1 MHVLSTIASVATPRK
16 QANKNLCAECL
27 ADFFLLS
34 LLPQEIK
41 DWCSN
46 ARSKWNYT
54 RLCWKHICNQS
65 STLSVSLH
73 DVKRFKACVGKKI
86 IISDHLLNESLSK
99 LP

>member
-1 MHVLSTIASVATPRK
+1 MRRFF
-16 QANKNLCAECL
+16 

-73 DVKRFKACVGKKI
+73 DVKRFKACVGKKF
-86 IISDHLLNESLSK
+86 IISDHLLNEAIQVTLISDAKNKSGHTSSRE
-99 LP
+99 